1 MALSEA
7 SCRSE
12 LTGGPTIGTLR
23 RHRASQTEFPGADGP
38 VEDPVDNR
46 KIDKKKYQKPEIIH
60 VEKIEARAVTCAKSV
75 GDDFCETNAPTT
87 S

>member
-1 MALSEA
+1 ME
-7 SCRSE
+7 
-12 LTGGPTIGTLR
+12 I
-23 RHRASQTEFPGADGP
+23 H
-38 VEDPVDNR
+38 VDNR
-46 KIDKKKYQKPEIIH
+46 KNDKKKYQKPEIIH